1 MQNTTDT
8 EPLSQSPPRSPSP
21 TSAREARLAAIQ
33 NRLAQEHTEAAISGP
48 SNYIPFDAD
57 HEKRQEFRRLIDPG
71 ILRVNR
77 REQALA
83 SLQVKSMLPDV
94 LQWDI
99 HPFPV
104 RLQTLLTIAEN
115 IIREPHNSKFKQ
127 FKPTNSR
134 IKRDL
139 VDPKGT
145 LEYAVALGFRDEVI
159 VYDFQ
164 PLYVFKDK
172 HMPDLLIGAAILKEV
187 MHTEAE
193 KQEREERRAK
203 LQKEEEQARV
213 EKVTFIVKSINATAE
228 LYSTL
233 AGQESLHG

>member
-8 EPLSQSPPRSPSP
+8 EPLSQSPPRSPSSP
-21 TSAREARLAAIQ
+21 SAREARLAAIQ
-33 NRLAQEHTEAAISGP
+33 NRLAHEHAEAASSGP
-48 SNYIPFDAD
+48 SNYVPFDAD

-77 REQALA
+77 KEQALA
-83 SLQVKSMLPDV
+83 S
-94 LQWDI
+94 
-99 HPFPV
+99 
-104 RLQTLLTIAEN
+104 LQTLLTIAEN
-115 IIREPHNSKFKQ
+115 IIREPDNPKFKQ

-139 VDPKGT
+139 VDPKGA
-145 LEYAVALGFRDEVI
+145 LEYAIALGFRDEVH
-159 VYDFQ
+159 DFQ

-172 HMPDLLIGAAILKEV
+172 HMSDLLIGTAILKEV

-193 KQEREERRAK
+193 KQEREERRVK

-213 EKVTFIVKSINATAE
+213 EKVKKAFMDDRKTKLLNDQRTRPSGGT
-228 LYSTL
+228 
-233 AGQESLHG
+233 